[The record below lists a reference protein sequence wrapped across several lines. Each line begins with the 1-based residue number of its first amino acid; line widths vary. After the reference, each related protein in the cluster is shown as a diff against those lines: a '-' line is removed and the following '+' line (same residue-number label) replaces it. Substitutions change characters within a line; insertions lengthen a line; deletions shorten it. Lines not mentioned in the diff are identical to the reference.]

1 MMSDQA
7 TSIEEWTRRIGIRNW
22 TINQKQRIAIAALPT
37 LVLMML
43 GIYQGA
49 ARLFGNSLGWYV
61 GFMVYWPV
69 WCVLY
74 PLWMLG
80 WDGFRGLFQS
90 RRLRLSEW
98 GLMFFYPAM
107 AFIGTF
113 LFEQRQREFSE
124 MVLNIFM
131 SFGNGFFEEILW
143 RGVYI
148 RLFPEDKCWGFAW
161 PTLWFAIWHYAPGSI
176 SPWTDVWV
184 LMGGALGLGACVG
197 WLAVKTD
204 SVRWSM
210 ISHILSGLVWGLR

>member
-1 MMSDQA
+1 MMSNQA
-7 TSIEEWTRRIGIRNW
+7 TLITQWRSRISIRDWPQNK
-22 TINQKQRIAIAALPT
+22 KQQIAIAALPM
-37 LVLMML
+37 LVLVML
-43 GIYQGA
+43 GVYQA
-49 ARLFGNSLGWYV
+49 DARLFGSGLGWYV
-61 GFMVYWPV
+61 GFLFYWPV

-80 WDGFRGLFQS
+80 WDGFRGLFRS

-113 LFEQRQREFSE
+113 LFEQRQREISE
-124 MVLNIFM
+124 MILYVFM

-148 RLFPEDKCWGFAW
+148 KLFPEDKLWGFLW

-176 SPWTDVWV
+176 SPWTNVWV

-197 WLAVKTD
+197 WLAMKTD
-204 SVRWSM
+204 SIRWSM
-210 ISHILSGLVWGLR
+210 ISHTLSGLIWGIR

>member
-1 MMSDQA
+1 MSSQA
-7 TSIEEWTRRIGIRNW
+7 TLKRQWRGRISIRDWPQNK
-22 TINQKQRIAIAALPT
+22 KQQIAIAALPM

-43 GIYQGA
+43 AIYQVA
-49 ARLFGNSLGWYV
+49 ARLFGSSLGWYV
-61 GFMVYWPV
+61 GFLVYWPV

-80 WDGFRGLFQS
+80 RDGFRDLFRS
-90 RRLRLSEW
+90 RRLRVSEW

-113 LFEQRQREFSE
+113 LFEQRQREISE
-124 MVLNIFM
+124 MILYIIM

-148 RLFPEDKCWGFAW
+148 KLFPEDKLWGFAW

-176 SPWTDVWV
+176 SPWTNVWV
-184 LMGGALGLGACVG
+184 LMAGALGLGACVG
-197 WLAVKTD
+197 WLAMKTD

-210 ISHILSGLVWGLR
+210 ISHTLSGLIWGIR

>member
-1 MMSDQA
+1 MMSDQV
-7 TSIEEWTRRIGIRNW
+7 TLIKQWRSRIRPRDWPQNR
-22 TINQKQRIAIAALPT
+22 KQQTAIAALPM

-43 GIYQGA
+43 GIYQGGA
-49 ARLFGNSLGWYV
+49 SLFGSNLGWYV
-61 GFMVYWPV
+61 GFLVYWPV

-80 WDGFRGLFQS
+80 WDGFRGLFRS

-113 LFEQRQREFSE
+113 LFQQRPREMSE
-124 MVLNIFM
+124 MILYIFM

-148 RLFPEDKCWGFAW
+148 KLFPEDKVWGFVW
-161 PTLWFAIWHYAPGSI
+161 PTLWFAIWHYVPGSI
-176 SPWTDVWV
+176 SPWSNVWV
-184 LMGGALGLGACVG
+184 LMAGALGLGACVG
-197 WLAVKTD
+197 WLAMKTG
-204 SVRWSM
+204 SIRWSI
-210 ISHILSGLVWGLR
+210 ISHTLSGLIWGLR